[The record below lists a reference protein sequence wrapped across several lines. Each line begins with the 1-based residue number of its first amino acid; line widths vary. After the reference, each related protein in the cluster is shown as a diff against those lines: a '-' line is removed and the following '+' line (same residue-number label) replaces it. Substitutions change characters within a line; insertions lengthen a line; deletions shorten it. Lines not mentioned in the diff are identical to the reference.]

1 MNTSAIWTKDFILN
15 CIVCFVVNQS
25 YYMTMVVI
33 ADYAATAL
41 HASLAEAG
49 LACGI
54 FILGTL
60 FARLFLGGCIERI
73 GLKRSLYIGLFL
85 FLAASLLNIGIH
97 SLYPLYAARFVQ
109 GVGFGLSSSTTGTV
123 MAHLVP
129 AARRGEGTSYYAM
142 FVTLG
147 TAVGP
152 FAGLYFYSDGVILYN
167 LVAGSALLILAFA
180 ATALLH
186 VPAEDHEPSV
196 SEQPRSY
203 LSLQN
208 FIEPTALPVAF
219 LTLLVNLGF
228 AAILGFMA
236 SFAKEA
242 DLLASSKYFFL
253 VYALVTVC
261 SRPFTGRWFDSR
273 GANFVMY
280 PAFIFFAL
288 SLCFISLSTS
298 GWMLLGAA
306 ALMGLGY
313 GTYMSCSQAIIIGLA
328 PRGRMGLAT
337 STFFVFMDLSVGA
350 GPLVLGALLPYAG
363 FRVMY
368 AALAVLL
375 ACCAVLYY
383 VLYGQNAAKQKLA
396 SK

>member
-1 MNTSAIWTKDFILN
+1 MNTSALWTKDFILN

-97 SLYPLYAARFVQ
+97 SLYLLYAARFVQ
-109 GVGFGLSSSTTGTV
+109 GVGFGLSSSTTGTI

-129 AARRGEGTSYYAM
+129 AAR
-142 FVTLG
+142 
-147 TAVGP
+147 
-152 FAGLYFYSDGVILYN
+152 
-167 LVAGSALLILAFA
+167 
-180 ATALLH
+180 
-186 VPAEDHEPSV
+186 
-196 SEQPRSY
+196 
-203 LSLQN
+203 
-208 FIEPTALPVAF
+208 
-219 LTLLVNLGF
+219 
-228 AAILGFMA
+228 
-236 SFAKEA
+236 
-242 DLLASSKYFFL
+242 
-253 VYALVTVC
+253 
-261 SRPFTGRWFDSR
+261 R

-306 ALMGLGY
+306 ALTGLGY

-350 GPLVLGALLPYAG
+350 GPLVLGALPPYAG

-383 VLYGQNAAKQKLA
+383 VLQNQNAAKKETC
-396 SK
+396 K

>member
-97 SLYPLYAARFVQ
+97 SLYLLYAARFVQ
-109 GVGFGLSSSTTGTV
+109 GVGFGLSSSTTGTI
-123 MAHLVP
+123 MAHLV
-129 AARRGEGTSYYAM
+129 
-142 FVTLG
+142 V
-147 TAVGP
+147 
-152 FAGLYFYSDGVILYN
+152 
-167 LVAGSALLILAFA
+167 GSALLILAFA

-186 VPAEDHEPSV
+186 VPASDHDPSA
-196 SEQPRSY
+196 SARPRSY

-208 FIEPTALPVAF
+208 FIEPTAIPVAF

-253 VYALVTVC
+253 VYALFTVC

-363 FRVMY
+363 FCVMY

>member
-73 GLKRSLYIGLFL
+73 GLKRSLYIGL
-85 FLAASLLNIGIH
+85 
-97 SLYPLYAARFVQ
+97 YPLYAARFVQ
-109 GVGFGLSSSTTGTV
+109 GVGFGLSSSTTGTI

-363 FRVMY
+363 FCVMY
-368 AALAVLL
+368 AALAVLM

>member
-1 MNTSAIWTKDFILN
+1 
-15 CIVCFVVNQS
+15 
-25 YYMTMVVI
+25 
-33 ADYAATAL
+33 
-41 HASLAEAG
+41 
-49 LACGI
+49 
-54 FILGTL
+54 
-60 FARLFLGGCIERI
+60 
-73 GLKRSLYIGLFL
+73 
-85 FLAASLLNIGIH
+85 
-97 SLYPLYAARFVQ
+97 
-109 GVGFGLSSSTTGTV
+109 
-123 MAHLVP
+123 
-129 AARRGEGTSYYAM
+129 
-142 FVTLG
+142 
-147 TAVGP
+147 
-152 FAGLYFYSDGVILYN
+152 
-167 LVAGSALLILAFA
+167 
-180 ATALLH
+180 
-186 VPAEDHEPSV
+186 
-196 SEQPRSY
+196 
-203 LSLQN
+203 
-208 FIEPTALPVAF
+208 
-219 LTLLVNLGF
+219 
-228 AAILGFMA
+228 MA

-253 VYALVTVC
+253 VYALFTVC

-288 SLCFISLSTS
+288 SLYFISLSTS

-363 FRVMY
+363 FCVMY

>member
-1 MNTSAIWTKDFILN
+1 
-15 CIVCFVVNQS
+15 
-25 YYMTMVVI
+25 
-33 ADYAATAL
+33 
-41 HASLAEAG
+41 
-49 LACGI
+49 
-54 FILGTL
+54 
-60 FARLFLGGCIERI
+60 
-73 GLKRSLYIGLFL
+73 
-85 FLAASLLNIGIH
+85 
-97 SLYPLYAARFVQ
+97 
-109 GVGFGLSSSTTGTV
+109 

-186 VPAEDHEPSV
+186 VPAEDHEPSA

-253 VYALVTVC
+253 VYALFTVC

-280 PAFIFFAL
+280 PSFIFFAL

-350 GPLVLGALLPYAG
+350 GPLVLGALFPYAG

-383 VLYGQNAAKQKLA
+383 VLYGQNAAKQKRA